1 MKVLVTGGAGYVGSV
16 LHIHLKEQGH
26 TAIVYDPRIDPEQNP
41 ETLRPLYNDELP
53 NLVPL

>member
-1 MKVLVTGGAGYVGSV
+1 MKVLVTGGCWVCGKGS
-16 LHIHLKEQGH
+16 LYLLRRARTH
-26 TAIVYDPRIDPEQNP
+26 AIVYDPRIDPEQNP